1 MRNTLHISKPLKHP
15 WCWFLLC
22 LFSIALPSLV
32 FSQPPVLTN
41 DALPAGPLYELQLT
55 QKPTHYYQLYRH
67 AAPGTPG
74 RLVSMVSGAD
84 PRALRDVMG
93 PTSMAM
99 YHVEEVPLG
108 ANIDSDND
116 GLTDTQE
123 LASPLLMNPLNP
135 APSLPLVSGTVRMPT
150 RLAFEGMALRD
161 DVPGALGLR
170 EVKFLIEGADTANP
184 KLYFINTQ
192 NQSLHYY
199 FYRDELGGQLG
210 IVPWNSVT
218 YFTQNRQ
225 FIAGTL
231 AAHDHVVRPDGGTG
245 VYTMEF
251 WPTDPVEFN
260 HVEMAYELIR
270 RSMPF
275 AEGQFVY
282 HPAGETQRDLLELQS
297 DDFASAHIQTI
308 TSEELYGDTDYTALN
323 LGEAYGRLRVIGPG
337 DTESIRDIVI
347 FTTIPNDLSH
357 VAGVITA
364 APQTPL
370 SHINLKAKQNNTPN
384 AYIRDAHTRP
394 DIAPLLG
401 QYVHYQV
408 TPDGYILEP
417 ATQQEV
423 DDWLEQVRPAVGV
436 NPLANLTVTDI
447 APLTAIGHA
456 DADAFGSKAANLA
469 ELRSILPGVA
479 PDGVAVPFYLYDQYM
494 RANGFYAQAATLMAQ
509 PTFQNDQVVRE
520 AELKAFRRRIKDGIM
535 PNWMMD
541 ELQAMYD
548 SFPANTTLRCRSS
561 TNNEDLP
568 GFNGA
573 GLYESYTHHLDE
585 GHIMKSVKQVWAGLW
600 TYRAWE
606 EREFYRIDHLAVYM
620 GVLIHPNFADEQA
633 NGVGVTRNIYDP
645 NWTGYYINAQ
655 LGEDLV
661 TNPEAAS
668 VPDELLV
675 SRIGPQF
682 QYEIQYVRF
691 SNQVP
696 AGTHVLSNAQIYQ
709 LASMMQTI
717 QNHFIGVYNPPIP
730 AQFAMEIEFKVT
742 VDGNIAI
749 KQARP
754 WVD

>member
-509 PTFQNDQVVRE
+509 PTFQNGHVRLVPGQHHPALPQQHQQRGPARLQWRRPVRILHAPPRRGSHHE
-520 AELKAFRRRIKDGIM
+520 IGETGLGRPVDLPRLGGTRVLPHRPSRGVYGRLDPSQLRRRAGQRRRRHTQHLR
-535 PNWMMD
+535 P
-541 ELQAMYD
+541 ELDRLLHQRAARRGLGHQPRGRLSARRTAGLAD
-548 SFPANTTLRCRSS
+548 RSAVPVRDPIRAFLQPGAGGNPRSFQRP
-561 TNNEDLP
+561 DLP
-568 GFNGA
+568 A
-573 GLYESYTHHLDE
+573 GQHD
-585 GHIMKSVKQVWAGLW
+585 A
-600 TYRAWE
+600 
-606 EREFYRIDHLAVYM
+606 DHPEPFHRRLQ
-620 GVLIHPNFADEQA
+620 PADSGPVRDGDRVQGNRRRQHRDQA
-633 NGVGVTRNIYDP
+633 S
-645 NWTGYYINAQ
+645 
-655 LGEDLV
+655 
-661 TNPEAAS
+661 AS
-668 VPDELLV
+668 V
-675 SRIGPQF
+675 G
-682 QYEIQYVRF
+682 
-691 SNQVP
+691 
-696 AGTHVLSNAQIYQ
+696 GLSA
-709 LASMMQTI
+709 TI
-717 QNHFIGVYNPPIP
+717 RRR
-730 AQFAMEIEFKVT
+730 M
-742 VDGNIAI
+742 
-749 KQARP
+749 
-754 WVD
+754 